1 MKTIKSKIM
10 DIFKEISEDN
20 SRSFADRKY
29 LKEYLGSMLINYRR
43 KSDKKIVMKIYKT
56 KAKKGTEIFI
66 GNTVYF
72 LTVVDGVTIIYNE
85 YGKAVSI
92 SFADG
97 YEWNGETFVSEEAIA
112 LENNFRLKYQNFINE
127 AKTSNDLVKMFNESY
142 ELLDLL
148 ANTTCIC
155 DTTEIYNNLNSI
167 YNYLD
172 NCLHSNMDT
181 YFNDKLNNVKGINN
195 NFEKCFKQ
203 ENEVE
208 GALKSLKEYYNWLLD
223 LERVNKKRLNS
234 KDPFFKLVSEMKN
247 HINKLFNKMTISQND
262 LLDYYHDE
270 IEKMLETKEELTTN
284 FSTKN
289 RNTDVTIEFIDLNDD
304 EPKNDDESKSRKFFK
319 KTTVGEKADYLTFKT
334 LRKYGVDEY
343 QFNAEKISV
352 KNAKKELKKFNKT
365 QNKYEKLINKDNN
378 NEVDEVSYEVYNT
391 VRDAKEDLV
400 NTGIQ
405 DEKTSDEIFNE
416 TLRNNYDRSVYLKR
430 QQDLKKSASKIS
442 KVKDI
447 LQNISNENF
456 DKIMANYQKVKRRIC
471 AGALAITSFGAGAYK
486 NYQNSLKN
494 NSLVYENDDIS
505 IYGSDNQKAESNI
518 SYETNLVG
526 FGAEVKETETE
537 TAKETESMETNLVGF
552 GAEVKETET
561 ETTKETESVE
571 TNLVGFGAE
580 VKETESETNKETES
594 METNLVGFGAET
606 NETETETTKETESV
620 ETNLVG
626 FGAELKETE
635 SETVKE
641 TETEIKAEE
650 TEKIEVETEISTEK
664 ILDHFGLEE
673 VTVVP
678 DANFNIESIEVV
690 PNETMEVQYETEI
703 TTEAPE
709 VEETS
714 TKLNEI
720 QDEKDLLNT
729 YKNELQNLEAL
740 LPQSNVELENVRN
753 IGDVVNVTID
763 ANLQNDEYSLI
774 KHSEGHQSVHKDTL
788 PRVIC
793 SIIMSDGNSGITAKT
808 MEEAESLLEQGY
820 YVAGYGVLNPY
831 SKDASNL
838 EGFFESEDVVGLVRK

>member
-20 SRSFADRKY
+20 LRSFADRKY

-43 KSDKKIVMKIYKT
+43 KSDKKIVIKIYKT
-56 KAKKGTEIFI
+56 NAKKGTEIFI
-66 GNTVYF
+66 GNTIYF

-97 YEWNGETFVSEEAIA
+97 YEWNGETFISEEAIA

-127 AKTSNDLVKMFNESY
+127 TKKSNDLAKMFNESY

-155 DTTEIYNNLNSI
+155 DTTKIYNSLNSI

-195 NFEKCFKQ
+195 NLEKYFKQ

-234 KDPFFKLVSEMKN
+234 KDPFFKLVNEMKN

-262 LLDYYHDE
+262 WNLLDYYHDE

-304 EPKNDDESKSRKFFK
+304 EPKNDSESKSRKFFK

-334 LRKYGVDEY
+334 LRKYGVYDY

-365 QNKYEKLINKDNN
+365 QNKYEKLINKDSN

-391 VRDAKEDLV
+391 IRDAKEDLV

-447 LQNISNENF
+447 LQNVSNENF
-456 DKIMANYQKVKRRIC
+456 DKIVANYQKVKRRLIGLGAGIC

-486 NYQNSLKN
+486 NYQNNLKN
-494 NSLVYENDDIS
+494 NSLVYENEDIS
-505 IYGSDNQKAESNI
+505 IYGSDNQKAETNI

-526 FGAEVKETETE
+526 FGAEVKEIESETTRETESMETNLVGFGAEAKETETE

-552 GAEVKETET
+552 GAEAKETET
-561 ETTKETESVE
+561 EAT
-571 TNLVGFGAE
+571 
-580 VKETESETNKETES
+580 KETES
-594 METNLVGFGAET
+594 METNLVGFGAEAK
-606 NETETETTKETESV
+606 ETET
-620 ETNLVG
+620 
-626 FGAELKETE
+626 
-635 SETVKE
+635 ETVKE
-641 TETEIKAEE
+641 TETETKAEE

-673 VTVVP
+673 VTVAP

-690 PNETMEVQYETEI
+690 PTEIMEFQYETEI
-703 TTEAPE
+703 STEAPE

-714 TKLNEI
+714 SKLNEI
-720 QDEKDLLNT
+720 KDEKDLLNT

-740 LPQSNVELENVRN
+740 LPQSNIELENVRN

-774 KHSEGHQSVHKDTL
+774 KHSEGHQSVYKDTL

-793 SIIMSDGNSGITAKT
+793 SIIMSDGNSGIITKT
-808 MEEAESLLEQGY
+808 MKEAESLLEQGY

-831 SKDASNL
+831 SKDASNI